1 MAKERASM
9 VNNIAILCLGNY
21 LHLHPGDPGS
31 GSGAGAG
38 AGVVGNV
45 HKRIIFSG

>member
-31 GSGAGAG
+31 GAG

-45 HKRIIFSG
+45 HKIIIFSG